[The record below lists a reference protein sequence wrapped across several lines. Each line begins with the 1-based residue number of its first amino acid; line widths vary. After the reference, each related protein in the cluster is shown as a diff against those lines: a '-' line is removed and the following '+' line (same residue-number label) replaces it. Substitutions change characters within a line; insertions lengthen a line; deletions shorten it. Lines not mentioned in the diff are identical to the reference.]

1 MAHRIDYTEM
11 KRLRDSGM
19 TLADIA
25 ATMNCN
31 EKTISSAV
39 KKFGWEKRLPGK
51 LKKVDTAE
59 LFKAW
64 YSEMD
69 TADIALHF
77 GISLSTLHSLRC
89 RHKLPKRQ
97 RAAVTFVAD
106 PTPDEI
112 SQRARECR
120 ERHYAERRGETDST
134 TLQWRKEGVA

>member
-19 TLADIA
+19 TLEKIA

-31 EKTISSAV
+31 EKTISIAV

-97 RAAVTFVAD
+97 RAAVMLVAD

-112 SQRARECR
+112 FQRARECR

-134 TLQWRKEGVA
+134 TLQWRKEGAA